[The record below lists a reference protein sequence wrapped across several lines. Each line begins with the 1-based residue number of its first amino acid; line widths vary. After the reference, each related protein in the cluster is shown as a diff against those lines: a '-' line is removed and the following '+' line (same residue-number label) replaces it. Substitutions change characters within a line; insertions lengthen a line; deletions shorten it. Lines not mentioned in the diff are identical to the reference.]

1 MISGKRFVPF
11 DETVC
16 IMTTQQIAGRLVELC
31 RAGEFKTAVKELY
44 SDDAVSIEP
53 YATPEFEKETKG
65 RKALEEKD
73 RKFSAMV
80 QEWHGVEISDPL
92 IAGNVIAFTMTMDIT
107 MKGKD
112 RMKMAEL
119 CVYQV
124 KDGKIVQEQFF
135 M

>member
-1 MISGKRFVPF
+1 M
-11 DETVC
+11 
-16 IMTTQQIAGRLVELC
+16 MTTEQIARRLVELC
-31 RAGEFKTAVKELY
+31 RASEFKTAVKELY
-44 SDDAVSIEP
+44 SDDVVSIEP
-53 YATPEFEKETKG
+53 RATPEFEKETSG

-73 RKFSAMV
+73 RKFTAMV